1 MGRRFLAMSG
11 IVLLAGAV
19 LAAADFWEE
28 TQFTAWSDKDVEQ
41 MMNDSPWAKRLTVR
55 FPRPPR
61 ESAGVGGAGSAQG
74 RAGAA
79 VAGALGGGGGA
90 GRFGGRDGFGGGSP
104 QSRLVIQWR
113 SALPIRHARVRR
125 RIGEGGTLDP
135 EVRETLAQS
144 PQGYLVAVTGLPRQ
158 FGRLTPEA
166 LMAEARLERKGKS
179 PIGPAQAQPQRAER
193 GVTIVYLFPKDD
205 AIVLEDKEVEFIT
218 KVGDVTVKKKFTLE
232 DMGFND
238 QLEL

>member
-1 MGRRFLAMSG
+1 MSG

-28 TQFTAWSDKDVEQ
+28 TEFTAWSDKDVEQ

-55 FPRPPR
+55 FPRTPR
-61 ESAGVGGAGSAQG
+61 ESRG
-74 RAGAA
+74 
-79 VAGALGGGGGA
+79 
-90 GRFGGRDGFGGGSP
+90 GRFGGFRPGTSTP
-104 QSRLVIQWR
+104 QTRLVIQWQ
-113 SALPIRHARVRR
+113 SAQPIRQAMVRG
-125 RIGEGGTLDP
+125 RIEQGGTVDP
-135 EVRETLAQS
+135 EAQVFLDQSS
-144 PQGYLVAVTGLPRQ
+144 PGYVVVVTGLPGQ

-179 PIGPAQAQPQRAER
+179 PIVPAQAQPQRAGR
-193 GVTIVYLFPKDD
+193 GVAIVYFFPKDD

-218 KVGDVTVKKKFTLE
+218 KVGGVTIKKEFTLE
-232 DMGFND
+232 DMVFND

>member
-28 TQFTAWSDKDVEQ
+28 TEFTAWSDKDVEQ

-61 ESAGVGGAGSAQG
+61 ASGG
-74 RAGAA
+74 
-79 VAGALGGGGGA
+79 
-90 GRFGGRDGFGGGSP
+90 GRFGGGFRPGTSTP
-104 QSRLVIQWR
+104 QTRLVIQWQ
-113 SALPIRHARVRR
+113 SAQPIRQAMVRG
-125 RIGEGGTLDP
+125 RIEQGGTVDP
-135 EVRETLAQS
+135 EAQAFLDQS
-144 PQGYLVAVTGLPRQ
+144 APGYVVVVTGLPGQ

-179 PIGPAQAQPQRAER
+179 PIVPAQAQPQRAER

-218 KVGDVTVKKKFTLE
+218 EVGDVTIKKEFKLE
-232 DMGFND
+232 DMVFND

>member
-1 MGRRFLAMSG
+1 MSG

-28 TQFTAWSDKDVEQ
+28 TEFTAWSDKDVEQ

-55 FPRPPR
+55 FPRTPR
-61 ESAGVGGAGSAQG
+61 ASGT
-74 RAGAA
+74 
-79 VAGALGGGGGA
+79 
-90 GRFGGRDGFGGGSP
+90 GRFGGFRPGTSTP
-104 QSRLVIQWR
+104 QTRLVIQWQ
-113 SALPIRHARVRR
+113 SAQPIRQAMVRGQ
-125 RIGEGGTLDP
+125 IEQGGTVDP
-135 EVRETLAQS
+135 EAQAFLDQS
-144 PQGYLVAVTGLPRQ
+144 APGYVVAVTGVPGQ

-179 PIGPAQAQPQRAER
+179 PIVPAQAQPQRAER

-205 AIVLEDKEVEFIT
+205 AIVLEDKDVEFIT

-232 DMGFND
+232 DMVFND

>member
-1 MGRRFLAMSG
+1 MSG

-28 TQFTAWSDKDVEQ
+28 TEFTAWSDKDVEQ

-55 FPRPPR
+55 FPRTPR
-61 ESAGVGGAGSAQG
+61 ESRG
-74 RAGAA
+74 
-79 VAGALGGGGGA
+79 
-90 GRFGGRDGFGGGSP
+90 GRFGGFRPGTSTP
-104 QSRLVIQWR
+104 QTRLVIQWQ
-113 SALPIRHARVRR
+113 SAQPIRQAMVRG
-125 RIGEGGTLDP
+125 RIEQGGTVDP
-135 EVRETLAQS
+135 EAQVFLDQSS
-144 PQGYLVAVTGLPRQ
+144 PGYVVVVTGLPGQ

-179 PIGPAQAQPQRAER
+179 PIVPAQAQPQRAER

-218 KVGDVTVKKKFTLE
+218 EVGDVTIKKKFTLE
-232 DMGFND
+232 DMVFND

>member
-1 MGRRFLAMSG
+1 MGRRFLTMSG

-28 TQFTAWSDKDVEQ
+28 TEFTAWSDKDVEQ

-61 ESAGVGGAGSAQG
+61 ASGG
-74 RAGAA
+74 
-79 VAGALGGGGGA
+79 
-90 GRFGGRDGFGGGSP
+90 GRFGGGFRPGTSTP
-104 QSRLVIQWR
+104 QTRLVIQWQ
-113 SALPIRHARVRR
+113 SAQPIRQAMVRG
-125 RIGEGGTLDP
+125 RIEQGGTVDP
-135 EVRETLAQS
+135 EAQAFLDQS
-144 PQGYLVAVTGLPRQ
+144 APGYVVVVTGLSGQ

-179 PIGPAQAQPQRAER
+179 PIVPAQAQPQRAER

-205 AIVLEDKEVEFIT
+205 AIVLEDQEVEFIT
-218 KVGDVTVKKKFTLE
+218 KVGDVTIKKKFKLE
-232 DMGFND
+232 EMVFND

>member
-1 MGRRFLAMSG
+1 MSG

-28 TQFTAWSDKDVEQ
+28 TEFTAWSDKDVEQ

-55 FPRPPR
+55 FPRTPR
-61 ESAGVGGAGSAQG
+61 P
-74 RAGAA
+74 
-79 VAGALGGGGGA
+79 GGG
-90 GRFGGRDGFGGGSP
+90 RGGGFRPGTSTP
-104 QSRLVIQWR
+104 QTRLVIQWQ
-113 SALPIRHARVRR
+113 SAQPIRQAMVRG
-125 RIGEGGTLDP
+125 RIEQGGTVDP
-135 EVRETLAQS
+135 EAQAFLDQS
-144 PQGYLVAVTGLPRQ
+144 APGYVVVVTGLPGQ

-179 PIGPAQAQPQRAER
+179 PIVPAQAQPQRAER

-218 KVGDVTVKKKFTLE
+218 KVGGVTIKKEFTLE
-232 DMGFND
+232 DMVFND

>member
-1 MGRRFLAMSG
+1 MSG

-28 TQFTAWSDKDVEQ
+28 TEFTAWSDKDVEQ

-55 FPRPPR
+55 FPRTPR
-61 ESAGVGGAGSAQG
+61 ESRG
-74 RAGAA
+74 
-79 VAGALGGGGGA
+79 
-90 GRFGGRDGFGGGSP
+90 GRFGGFRPGTSTP
-104 QSRLVIQWR
+104 QTRLVIQWQ
-113 SALPIRHARVRR
+113 SAQPIRQAMVRG
-125 RIGEGGTLDP
+125 RIEQGGTVDP
-135 EVRETLAQS
+135 EAQVFLDQSS
-144 PQGYLVAVTGLPRQ
+144 PGYVVVVTGLPGQ

-179 PIGPAQAQPQRAER
+179 PIVPAQAQPQRAER
-193 GVTIVYLFPKDD
+193 GVTIVYIFPKDA

-218 KVGDVTVKKKFTLE
+218 EVGDVTIKKKFTLE
-232 DMGFND
+232 DMVFND

>member
-28 TQFTAWSDKDVEQ
+28 TEFTAWSDKDVEQ

-55 FPRPPR
+55 FPRTPR
-61 ESAGVGGAGSAQG
+61 ESRG
-74 RAGAA
+74 
-79 VAGALGGGGGA
+79 
-90 GRFGGRDGFGGGSP
+90 GRFGGFRPGTSTP
-104 QSRLVIQWR
+104 QTRLVIQWQ
-113 SALPIRHARVRR
+113 SAQPIRQAMVRG
-125 RIGEGGTLDP
+125 RIEQGGTVDP
-135 EVRETLAQS
+135 EAQVFLDQS
-144 PQGYLVAVTGLPRQ
+144 APGYVVVVTGLPGQ

-179 PIGPAQAQPQRAER
+179 PIVPAQAQPQRAER

-218 KVGDVTVKKKFTLE
+218 EVGDVTIKKKFTLE
-232 DMGFND
+232 DMVFND